1 MKRFLVLCVAVIAC
15 YAAVTGSIAYFTD
28 SVETTNRLASGNL
41 HVVQHEYERVTNDNG
56 MTVQAF
62 TQAKQLYPAVG
73 SANKNVDI
81 TVSGHTVKIEGGLR
95 NYVDKIVTAENK
107 GSLNMY
113 VRTYIAVPSF
123 SEEGDLAREEWIHL
137 DINEQGYVRNT
148 ENNKWEVAAENVPNA
163 AKWTLSDNI
172 LANQKIDGQPYD
184 IYIATFSG
192 MMLPDETTPPSLLGF
207 YMDSDVTNNG
217 NGLVFTDKDSG
228 VEYDLGNSNNMKI
241 LVASVASQATVF
253 ADVAAAMNATYDKPT
268 NNTYHPWLNVHFVA
282 DQDGLVAALNKKEYD
297 TIISLSDGSYALPAN
312 LPAGLRITGAGAKV
326 TLTIEGNTLSAND
339 VEFDHVT
346 FTGEVSF
353 TGWGSFEEVVF
364 QKKLT
369 ADCTHDT
376 VFVDCTFESGE
387 DIQGT
392 NVSIVTSVPTPTPAT
407 SSATTP

>member
-41 HVVQHEYERVTNDNG
+41 HVVQHEYERVTNENET
-56 MTVQAF
+56 TVQAF
-62 TQAKQLYPAVG
+62 KQEKPLYPAVG

-107 GSLNMY
+107 GLLNMY

-123 SEEGDLAREEWIHL
+123 SEEGDSAREEWIHL

-148 ENNKWEVAAENVPNA
+148 ENNKWEVAEENVTDV
-163 AKWTLSDNI
+163 AKWTLSNDI

-192 MMLPDETTPPSLLGF
+192 MMLPGETTPPSLLGF

-217 NGLVFTDKDSG
+217 DGLVFTDVNG
-228 VEYDLGNSNNMKI
+228 TYNLGNGSNMKI
-241 LVASVASQATVF
+241 LVASVASQASVF
-253 ADVAAAMNATYDKPT
+253 EGTAEKSAAMVAMDATYT
-268 NNTYHPWLNVHFVA
+268 NLAYHPWSTTRFINN
-282 DQDGLVAALNKKEYD
+282 QDDLDSVTKNQETPYD
-297 TIISLSDGSYALPAN
+297 TIVSLSEGNYTIPSQ
-312 LPAGLRITGAGAKV
+312 LPAGLRITGAGAEV
-326 TLTIEGNTLSAND
+326 TLTVNGNTLSAND

-346 FTGEVSF
+346 FGNAF
-353 TGWGSFEEVVF
+353 TFNGWGSFEEVTFV
-364 QKKLT
+364 KETMIT
-369 ADCTHDT
+369 ATHDT
-376 VFVDCTFESGE
+376 VLVDCVNPPAESV
-387 DIQGT
+387 